1 MKCQH
6 HCLEGRARRE
16 GKVDELVVV
25 RWVVEDRGVET
36 KNPTELTTETLVA
49 PAMQQAKDLVDNLWV
64 ASSSNSS
71 RSYHSSSES
80 CLVTTRKKLGQ

>member
-6 HCLEGRARRE
+6 HRLEGRARRE
-16 GKVDELVVV
+16 GRAEELVVV

-36 KNPTELTTETLVA
+36 QNPTELTTETLAA
-49 PAMQQAKDLVDNLWV
+49 PVMQQAKDLVDNPWV

-71 RSYHSSSES
+71 RSYHSSES
-80 CLVTTRKKLGQ
+80 CLVTTRKKIGQ

>member
-6 HCLEGRARRE
+6 HRLEGRARRE

-36 KNPTELTTETLVA
+36 KNPTEPTTETLVA
-49 PAMQQAKDLVDNLWV
+49 PAM
-64 ASSSNSS
+64 
-71 RSYHSSSES
+71 
-80 CLVTTRKKLGQ
+80 